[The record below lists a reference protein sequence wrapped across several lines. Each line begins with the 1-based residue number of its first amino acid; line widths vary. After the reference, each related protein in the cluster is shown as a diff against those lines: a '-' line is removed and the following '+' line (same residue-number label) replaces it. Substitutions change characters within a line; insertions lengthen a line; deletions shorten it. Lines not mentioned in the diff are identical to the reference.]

1 MSLVDRLCSNVSILQ
16 ISFLRILSFV
26 VLQFAEARRKHQ
38 IEQLTKDRKQL
49 QSTQMLEWKKRF
61 IEKQN
66 EATRRVHEDNV
77 KHLQV
82 N

>member
-1 MSLVDRLCSNVSILQ
+1 MSLVDRLYSNVSILQ
-16 ISFLRILSFV
+16 ISFLFSFV